1 MKIKSIISMFMA
13 VVLLLSVIPT
23 TALAMQVFI
32 KITVDTGFKNISLE
46 VETSDTIEAV
56 KEKILEKE
64 GIPVTA
70 QTLSFND
77 VVLED
82 GRTVADY
89 SIQKDSTIYLSHNHN
104 FVYNANEN
112 AITED
117 CLYCD
122 HNETAT
128 ILALMEDIVYD
139 GTPKE
144 GATVQFSSNWQGG
157 TLTIVYENN
166 TNACDG
172 TAYAYIQKDNAKA
185 EVYFS
190 ILAATPEHTIPT
202 GLTANPGATLSDIT
216 LPTATNGTWTWY
228 KPRDSV
234 GDAGTKSFNAIFTP
248 NDTDNYIT
256 LMVKVPVT
264 VNKKKVAK
272 PTGDNRTFI
281 YNGQEQTYEIA
292 ESTDYTITANAQTNA
307 GTYEVVVALK
317 DSTNCEWADGTTTD
331 LIFDFNIAKANQTA
345 PSVNKADETFAGKS
359 DGKITDVSDKMEYR
373 VSGSK
378 TYNAISGDTLE
389 NLADEK
395 YYVRYKGDNN
405 HNPSPDA
412 EVVIAAGRMLV
423 VTYKAD
429 GQVVDS
435 VEVEYGK
442 DATAPTIPEKEG
454 YTQTAPTWDKDG
466 KNITADTEIN
476 AVYTQDPKV
485 PSDESDD
492 IKSPQTGDNS
502 NIWLWSILAL
512 ISGAMLI
519 ITLFLKKRDAKVN

>member
-64 GIPVTA
+64 GISVTA

-157 TLTIVYENN
+157 TL
-166 TNACDG
+166 
-172 TAYAYIQKDNAKA
+172 
-185 EVYFS
+185 S
-190 ILAATPEHTIPT
+190 
-202 GLTANPGATLSDIT
+202 
-216 LPTATNGTWTWY
+216 
-228 KPRDSV
+228 
-234 GDAGTKSFNAIFTP
+234 
-248 NDTDNYIT
+248 
-256 LMVKVPVT
+256 
-264 VNKKKVAK
+264 
-272 PTGDNRTFI
+272 
-281 YNGQEQTYEIA
+281 
-292 ESTDYTITANAQTNA
+292 
-307 GTYEVVVALK
+307 
-317 DSTNCEWADGTTTD
+317 
-331 LIFDFNIAKANQTA
+331 
-345 PSVNKADETFAGKS
+345 
-359 DGKITDVSDKMEYR
+359 
-373 VSGSK
+373 
-378 TYNAISGDTLE
+378 
-389 NLADEK
+389 
-395 YYVRYKGDNN
+395 
-405 HNPSPDA
+405 
-412 EVVIAAGRMLV
+412 
-423 VTYKAD
+423 
-429 GQVVDS
+429 
-435 VEVEYGK
+435 
-442 DATAPTIPEKEG
+442 
-454 YTQTAPTWDKDG
+454 
-466 KNITADTEIN
+466 
-476 AVYTQDPKV
+476 
-485 PSDESDD
+485 
-492 IKSPQTGDNS
+492 
-502 NIWLWSILAL
+502 
-512 ISGAMLI
+512 
-519 ITLFLKKRDAKVN
+519 FLKVILKKSNSFIVKTMQSTQKIYLI